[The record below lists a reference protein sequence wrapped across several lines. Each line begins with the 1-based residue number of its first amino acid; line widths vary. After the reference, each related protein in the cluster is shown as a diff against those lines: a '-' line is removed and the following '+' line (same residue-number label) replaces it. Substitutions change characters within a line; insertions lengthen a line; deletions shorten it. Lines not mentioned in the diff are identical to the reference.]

1 MWKQG
6 SRQTQKETCVLHCKP
21 IRSQKVMM
29 LCTKETTPCLPRFNC
44 SDEGFYINVTQLLRL
59 LSLKSSQI
67 KWLLFYDP
75 LVNKGVGG

>member
-6 SRQTQKETCVLHCKP
+6 SRQTQKKTCVLHYKP
-21 IRSQKVMM
+21 IRSPKVMM
-29 LCTKETTPCLPRFNC
+29 LCTKETTPCLPRFNY
-44 SDEGFYINVTQLLRL
+44 SDEGFYVNVTQLLRL
-59 LSLKSSQI
+59 LSLKSSQL